1 MKKSE
6 STTFRS
12 IIYIVST
19 FFVQGATVIFAP
31 VYTRILAPGETGYYS
46 VYLSIVNIISIICGL
61 QTQGSLLVKKNE
73 LSEVEY
79 EEYCVS
85 ILALSTVGYF
95 VSVLVVLLTDNFWVD
110 MLDIRNAYVIIMVSH
125 AFGMYCVNFL
135 YAYFIADQK
144 VVTHLCVSVLL
155 TVGTF
160 LLSVLFTTFCA
171 SNHKYFGMYL
181 GNAIP
186 NIIAGIIIW
195 MYFVIFMRRSITV
208 KYWKFC
214 IDYSFP
220 LIFHNLAALLL
231 VQADRIMIK
240 DMESAGAAGIYS
252 MCYNMALPTSALWSA
267 MNNAWKTDYFRKQY
281 EGDIDYIQLHSRRYL
296 KTYTLAT
303 MGYLMIFP
311 EIVRIMLAKE
321 YWEGIMFIP
330 LIIVN
335 CYFIFLY
342 SFPANFEIVN
352 KKTKGLSTIT
362 VFGATANIA
371 LNYFM
376 IPHFG
381 MTGAALATLAV
392 QILIFIAHDIL
403 ARYYIGQYHFK
414 WSFYLCGIIP
424 VLIGCAG
431 SYLFM
436 DHIWIRWGL
445 AVVIGLLA
453 LHKLIKDKSLF

>member
-1 MKKSE
+1 MRKPE
-6 STTFRS
+6 STSFRS
-12 IIYIVST
+12 IIYIIST

-31 VYTRILAPGETGYYS
+31 VYTRILSLGETGYYT

-61 QTQGSLLVKKNE
+61 QTYGSLLIKKNE
-73 LSEVEY
+73 LGDTEY
-79 EEYCVS
+79 EEYCASVMV
-85 ILALSTVGYF
+85 LSTVGYF
-95 VSVLVVLLTDNFWVD
+95 VSILVVVLTGDFWVT
-110 MLDIRNAYVIIMVSH
+110 MLAVRKAYVIIMVSH

-135 YAYFIADQK
+135 YAYFIAAQK
-144 VVTHLCVSVLL
+144 VVTHLIISVLL
-155 TVGTF
+155 TVGIF
-160 LLSVLFTTFCA
+160 LLSVFFTTFCMPD
-171 SNHKYFGMYL
+171 HKYIGMYL

-186 NIIAGIIIW
+186 YIFVGIIAW
-195 MYFVIFMRRSITV
+195 LRFVKCRTVTV

-240 DMESAGAAGIYS
+240 DMDSAGAAGIYS

-267 MNNAWKTDYFRKQY
+267 MNNAWKTDYFKKQY
-281 EGDIDYIQLHSRRYL
+281 EGDADYIQLHSRRYL

-321 YWEGIMFIP
+321 YWEGIAFIP

-335 CYFIFLY
+335 CYFLFLY
-342 SFPANFEIVN
+342 SFPANYEIVQ
-352 KKTKGLSTIT
+352 KKTKGLSAIT
-362 VFGATANIA
+362 VLGAITNIT

-376 IPHFG
+376 IPLFG
-381 MTGAALATLAV
+381 MLGAALATLVV
-392 QILIFIAHDIL
+392 QILIFTAHDVL
-403 ARYYIGQYHFK
+403 ARFYIGYYHYR
-414 WSFYLCGIIP
+414 WSFYLIGIIP
-424 VLIGCAG
+424 VFICCIGC
-431 SYLFM
+431 YVFM
-436 DHIWIRWGL
+436 DHVWVRWGM

-453 LHKLIKDKSLF
+453 AHKIVKDKSLF